1 MDEHLLEVYLINTAR
16 HTEETPVAE
25 WVSLPTD
32 AETMKAVFE
41 RLGVDGSDTEQY
53 QVSAFHSSLDGWS
66 EALKPG
72 ESLDDLNYLA
82 ALLTQ
87 RSNEERDKFAAA
99 AQYGDHAASAADL
112 INLTHN
118 LDCYWLYPTVHNS
131 DDYGHYL
138 IDDLDELE
146 LPDAAKRFFDYKSY
160 GREAVKEDRGIFT
173 DYGYVY
179 NNGNDY
185 AEWYKASQVP
195 QEYRLTAQPSPQRD
209 MDEPPQGAALPVEPT
224 PVRPLVLNATDT
236 QGRIKEITEHLEQ
249 GVQEVFESERYR
261 DYLKAMSRFHNY
273 SLNNTLLIVMQKPD
287 ASLIAGYGKWR
298 DEFERHVKSGEKGI
312 KILAPAPYKIKKDV
326 AKTDPDTGQ
335 PVIGADGKPV
345 TEQQEVTIPAF
356 KVVSVFD
363 VSQTEGKELPD
374 IAVDALTG
382 NVEQYEDFWRALKLT
397 SPVPVTL
404 EKIDGSAHGYYDL
417 AEKRI
422 AIDDGMSELQTIKT
436 AIHEIAHAKLH
447 DIDLNAPKDEQQ
459 PRVDRRTREVEAESG
474 QKVTNCYQCG
484 NCTAGCPC
492 GPEYD
497 LQVSQVMRAVQLG
510 NKEMALSS
518 RSLWLC
524 VSCSTCTSRCPNNI
538 DVAKV
543 MDVLRH
549 MAWKEGKTNYAMAS
563 FWQSFLT
570 TVRHFGR
577 TYELGV
583 MAMFMART
591 GRVFTDVD
599 LAPRILP
606 KQKLPFKPHTIVGKD
621 AVARIFK
628 RFDEQRSAE
637 GDK

>member
-1 MDEHLLEVYLINTAR
+1 VDEHLLEVYLINTAR

-99 AQYGDHAASAADL
+99 VLCGDHAASAADL

-195 QEYRLTAQPSPQRD
+195 QEYCLTAQPSPQRD
-209 MDEPPQGAALPVEPT
+209 MDELPQGAALPVEPT

-447 DIDLNAPKDEQQ
+447 DIDLNAPEQ
-459 PRVDRRTREVEAESG
+459 AERG
-474 QKVTNCYQCG
+474 
-484 NCTAGCPC
+484 AGGKRCLYGVPAF
-492 GPEYD
+492 
-497 LQVSQVMRAVQLG
+497 RAGHVGL
-510 NKEMALSS
+510 L
-518 RSLWLC
+518 LWL
-524 VSCSTCTSRCPNNI
+524 R
-538 DVAKV
+538 
-543 MDVLRH
+543 R
-549 MAWKEGKTNYAMAS
+549 
-563 FWQSFLT
+563 
-570 TVRHFGR
+570 
-577 TYELGV
+577 
-583 MAMFMART
+583 
-591 GRVFTDVD
+591 RV
-599 LAPRILP
+599 
-606 KQKLPFKPHTIVGKD
+606 
-621 AVARIFK
+621 
-628 RFDEQRSAE
+628 EQRPRY
-637 GDK
+637 

>member
-1 MDEHLLEVYLINTAR
+1 MSERSADVDEHLLEVYLINTAR

-273 SLNNTLLIVMQKPD
+273 SLNNTLLIVSSDNGPVVDDGYNDRAVELLGDHRPWGDFRGGKYSAFEAGTRVPMLVRWRGHVPAGAVSD
-287 ASLIAGYGKWR
+287 ALLSHIDIFASLGALCGGEIPEGAAPDSRNHLSALLGGGPDREYVVEQNLNNTLSIIVDGWKYIEPSNKMR
-298 DEFERHVKSGEKGI
+298 INRQTDTELGNDPMRQLYNLREDVGERHNLAGRYPAKADSLHNKLENI
-312 KILAPAPYKIKKDV
+312 K
-326 AKTDPDTGQ
+326 
-335 PVIGADGKPV
+335 
-345 TEQQEVTIPAF
+345 
-356 KVVSVFD
+356 
-363 VSQTEGKELPD
+363 
-374 IAVDALTG
+374 
-382 NVEQYEDFWRALKLT
+382 
-397 SPVPVTL
+397 
-404 EKIDGSAHGYYDL
+404 
-417 AEKRI
+417 
-422 AIDDGMSELQTIKT
+422 
-436 AIHEIAHAKLH
+436 
-447 DIDLNAPKDEQQ
+447 
-459 PRVDRRTREVEAESG
+459 RR
-474 QKVTNCYQCG
+474 
-484 NCTAGCPC
+484 
-492 GPEYD
+492 
-497 LQVSQVMRAVQLG
+497 
-510 NKEMALSS
+510 
-518 RSLWLC
+518 
-524 VSCSTCTSRCPNNI
+524 
-538 DVAKV
+538 
-543 MDVLRH
+543 
-549 MAWKEGKTNYAMAS
+549 
-563 FWQSFLT
+563 
-570 TVRHFGR
+570 
-577 TYELGV
+577 
-583 MAMFMART
+583 
-591 GRVFTDVD
+591 
-599 LAPRILP
+599 
-606 KQKLPFKPHTIVGKD
+606 
-621 AVARIFK
+621 
-628 RFDEQRSAE
+628 
-637 GDK
+637 

>member
-87 RSNEERDKFAAA
+87 RSDEERDKFAAA
-99 AQYGDHAASAADL
+99 VLYGDHAASAADL

-118 LDCYWLYPTVHNS
+118 LDCYWLYPAVHNS

-195 QEYRLTAQPSPQRD
+195 QEYCLTAQPSPQRD
-209 MDEPPQGAALPVEPT
+209 MDELPQGAALPAEPI

-287 ASLIAGYGKWR
+287 ASLVAGYGKWR

-312 KILAPAPYKIKKDV
+312 KILAPTPYKIKKDV
-326 AKTDPDTGQ
+326 AKTDPDSGQ

-374 IAVDALTG
+374 IAVDALMG

-404 EKIDGSAHGYYDL
+404 EKSTAAH
-417 AEKRI
+417 
-422 AIDDGMSELQTIKT
+422 T
-436 AIHEIAHAKLH
+436 AIMTL
-447 DIDLNAPKDEQQ
+447 
-459 PRVDRRTREVEAESG
+459 
-474 QKVTNCYQCG
+474 QK
-484 NCTAGCPC
+484 
-492 GPEYD
+492 
-497 LQVSQVMRAVQLG
+497 S
-510 NKEMALSS
+510 AL
-518 RSLWLC
+518 
-524 VSCSTCTSRCPNNI
+524 P
-538 DVAKV
+538 
-543 MDVLRH
+543 
-549 MAWKEGKTNYAMAS
+549 
-563 FWQSFLT
+563 LT
-570 TVRHFGR
+570 T
-577 TYELGV
+577 
-583 MAMFMART
+583 A
-591 GRVFTDVD
+591 
-599 LAPRILP
+599 
-606 KQKLPFKPHTIVGKD
+606 
-621 AVARIFK
+621 
-628 RFDEQRSAE
+628 
-637 GDK
+637 

>member
-146 LPDAAKRFFDYKSY
+146 LPDAAKRFFDYKGY

-173 DYGYVY
+173 DCGYVY

-185 AEWYKASQVP
+185 AEWYKANQVP

-209 MDEPPQGAALPVEPT
+209 MDELPQGAALPAEPI

-261 DYLKAMSRFHNY
+261 DYLKAMSHFHNY

-287 ASLIAGYGKWR
+287 ASLVAGYGKWR
-298 DEFERHVKSGEKGI
+298 DEFERHVKSGEKSI

-326 AKTDPDTGQ
+326 AQTDPDTGQ

-404 EKIDGSAHGYYDL
+404 EKSTAAH
-417 AEKRI
+417 
-422 AIDDGMSELQTIKT
+422 T
-436 AIHEIAHAKLH
+436 AIMTL
-447 DIDLNAPKDEQQ
+447 
-459 PRVDRRTREVEAESG
+459 
-474 QKVTNCYQCG
+474 QK
-484 NCTAGCPC
+484 
-492 GPEYD
+492 
-497 LQVSQVMRAVQLG
+497 S
-510 NKEMALSS
+510 AL
-518 RSLWLC
+518 
-524 VSCSTCTSRCPNNI
+524 P
-538 DVAKV
+538 
-543 MDVLRH
+543 
-549 MAWKEGKTNYAMAS
+549 
-563 FWQSFLT
+563 LT
-570 TVRHFGR
+570 T
-577 TYELGV
+577 
-583 MAMFMART
+583 A
-591 GRVFTDVD
+591 
-599 LAPRILP
+599 
-606 KQKLPFKPHTIVGKD
+606 
-621 AVARIFK
+621 
-628 RFDEQRSAE
+628 
-637 GDK
+637 

>member
-87 RSNEERDKFAAA
+87 RSDEERDKFAAA
-99 AQYGDHAASAADL
+99 VLFGDHAASAADL

-185 AEWYKASQVP
+185 AEWYKANQVP

-209 MDEPPQGAALPVEPT
+209 MDELPQGAALPVEPI

-249 GVQEVFESERYR
+249 GVQVVFESERYR

-287 ASLIAGYGKWR
+287 ASLIAGYGYHHSTDDGKYLIMGNGTQAFAIAAEQR
-298 DEFERHVKSGEKGI
+298 EQENYMRTAELSTEQNYNMIDGQINNIPSVDELEEKAKRGEVISLSALAAAVKAEDGRT
-312 KILAPAPYKIKKDV
+312 PQR
-326 AKTDPDTGQ
+326 DPDGKKPSIRAQ
-335 PVIGADGKPV
+335 LKADRAQSCKPQQREK
-345 TEQQEVTIPAF
+345 EQEAKRSIRQ
-356 KVVSVFD
+356 
-363 VSQTEGKELPD
+363 
-374 IAVDALTG
+374 AL
-382 NVEQYEDFWRALKLT
+382 
-397 SPVPVTL
+397 
-404 EKIDGSAHGYYDL
+404 
-417 AEKRI
+417 
-422 AIDDGMSELQTIKT
+422 
-436 AIHEIAHAKLH
+436 
-447 DIDLNAPKDEQQ
+447 
-459 PRVDRRTREVEAESG
+459 
-474 QKVTNCYQCG
+474 
-484 NCTAGCPC
+484 
-492 GPEYD
+492 
-497 LQVSQVMRAVQLG
+497 
-510 NKEMALSS
+510 EM
-518 RSLWLC
+518 
-524 VSCSTCTSRCPNNI
+524 
-538 DVAKV
+538 
-543 MDVLRH
+543 
-549 MAWKEGKTNYAMAS
+549 E
-563 FWQSFLT
+563 
-570 TVRHFGR
+570 
-577 TYELGV
+577 
-583 MAMFMART
+583 
-591 GRVFTDVD
+591 
-599 LAPRILP
+599 
-606 KQKLPFKPHTIVGKD
+606 
-621 AVARIFK
+621 
-628 RFDEQRSAE
+628 
-637 GDK
+637 